1 MLGGEILFMFPQVT
15 YNVETTISDV
25 AESGERSLL
34 FDYETNSF
42 VVKNGNVREST
53 RVEAVK
59 QWIELFI
66 RVELNKYAIYSD
78 NFGLDLSNLVGYRL
92 PRSVQVSEII
102 RRLHDGIKQNCK
114 HVIDCTDFSFSN
126 GTFSFTAITDLG
138 EEIKLEY

>member
-1 MLGGEILFMFPQVT
+1 MFPQIS
-15 YNVETTISDV
+15 YDVETTITEDT
-25 AESGERSLL
+25 ESGERSLL
-34 FDYETNSF
+34 FNYETNSF
-42 VVKNGNVREST
+42 VVKNGNVQDAS

-78 NFGLDLSNLVGYRL
+78 NFGLDLSNLIGYRL

-102 RRLHDGIKQNCK
+102 RRLHDGIINGCK
-114 HVIDCTDFSFSN
+114 HVTACEDFSFNN

-138 EEIKLEY
+138 EEVRLEY

>member
-1 MLGGEILFMFPQVT
+1 MFPQIS
-15 YNVETTISDV
+15 YDVEQLLTDDT
-25 AESGERSLL
+25 ESGERSLL

-42 VVKNGNVREST
+42 VVKNGNVQETS

-78 NFGLDLSNLVGYRL
+78 NFGLDLSNLIGYRL

-102 RRLHDGIKQNCK
+102 RRLNDGIINGCK
-114 HVIDCTDFSFSN
+114 HVVRCEDFSFDN
-126 GTFSFTAITDLG
+126 GTFSFTAVTDIG
-138 EEIKLEY
+138 EEVKLEY

>member
-1 MLGGEILFMFPQVT
+1 MLGGEILFMFPQVN
-15 YNVETTISDV
+15 YNVETTISDTT
-25 AESGERSLL
+25 ESGERSLL

-42 VVKNGNVREST
+42 VINNGNVQEST

-102 RRLHDGIKQNCK
+102 RRLHDGIVNGCK
-114 HVIDCTDFSFSN
+114 HVTACEDFSFN
-126 GTFSFTAITDLG
+126 KGTFSFTAITDLG
-138 EEIKLEY
+138 DSVHFEY

>member
-1 MLGGEILFMFPQVT
+1 MLFMFPQVN
-15 YNVETTISDV
+15 YNVETTISDTT
-25 AESGERSLL
+25 ESGERSLL

-42 VVKNGNVREST
+42 VVKNGNVRETT
-53 RVEAVK
+53 RTEAVK

-66 RVELNKYAIYSD
+66 RVELNKYAIYDD

-102 RRLHDGIKQNCK
+102 RRLHDGIINGCK
-114 HVIDCTDFSFSN
+114 HVTACEDFSFNN

-138 EEIKLEY
+138 DSVRLEF

>member
-1 MLGGEILFMFPQVT
+1 MEKVLT
-15 YNVETTISDV
+15 DDT
-25 AESGERSLL
+25 ESGERSLL

-42 VVKNGNVREST
+42 VIKNGNIQETS

-78 NFGLDLSNLVGYRL
+78 NFGLDLSNLIGYRL

-102 RRLHDGIKQNCK
+102 RRLNDGIINGCK
-114 HVIDCTDFSFSN
+114 HVKACEDFSFDN
-126 GTFSFTAITDLG
+126 GTFSFTVITDLG
-138 EEIKLEY
+138 EEVKLEY

>member
-1 MLGGEILFMFPQVT
+1 MLGGDTIFPQLD
-15 YNVETTISDV
+15 YNVENVISDTT
-25 AESGERSLL
+25 ESGERSLL

-66 RVELNKYAIYSD
+66 RVELNKYAIYDD
-78 NFGLDLSNLVGYRL
+78 NFGLDLSNLIGYRL

-102 RRLHDGIKQNCK
+102 RRLHDGIINGCK
-114 HVIDCTDFSFSN
+114 HVTEVQDFSFNN
-126 GTFSFTAITDLG
+126 GTFSFTVITDLG
-138 EEIKLEY
+138 SEIKLSY

>member
-1 MLGGEILFMFPQVT
+1 MFPQIS
-15 YNVETTISDV
+15 YDVETTITEDT
-25 AESGERSLL
+25 ESGERSLL
-34 FDYETNSF
+34 FDYDTNSF
-42 VVKNGNVREST
+42 VVKNGNVQEAS

-102 RRLHDGIKQNCK
+102 RRLHDGIINGCK
-114 HVIDCTDFSFSN
+114 HVTACEDFSFNN

-138 EEIKLEY
+138 DLIRLEY